1 MFKGLCLILA
11 ALLLTTQAS
20 ADNLYRYKN
29 DVGGTVVD
37 WQVPAE
43 FAGRGYEVL
52 SLQGEVLEVVTRQ
65 LSSAELENKD
75 LVKRLQQD
83 AAVERARLAEWD
95 RFLLLRYS
103 TVEDIDAAQER
114 SLRELKIRLS
124 VLFSNRRSYRARLEK
139 VLARVADLE
148 RRGEAAQ
155 QQDLEMIAGLR
166 AEIESQSRGIAD
178 REAQVLAVTKEF
190 NDDRDRFAQLQDVVL
205 LRRSL
210 SRD

>member
-1 MFKGLCLILA
+1 M
-11 ALLLTTQAS
+11 
-20 ADNLYRYKN
+20 
-29 DVGGTVVD
+29 
-37 WQVPAE
+37 
-43 FAGRGYEVL
+43 
-52 SLQGEVLEVVTRQ
+52 
-65 LSSAELENKD
+65 
-75 LVKRLQQD
+75 
-83 AAVERARLAEWD
+83 AEWD

-124 VLFSNRRSYRARLEK
+124 VLFSNRRSSRARLEK

-155 QQDLEMIAGLR
+155 QQDLETIAGLR
-166 AEIESQSRGIAD
+166 AEIESQSRAIAD
-178 REAQVLAVTKEF
+178 REVQVLAVTKEF
-190 NDDRDRFAQLQDVVL
+190 NDDRGRFAQLQDVVL

>member
-11 ALLLTTQAS
+11 ALLLATQAS

-37 WQVPAE
+37 WHVPAE

-65 LSSAELENKD
+65 LSSAELKNKD

-83 AAVERARLAEWD
+83 AAVEQARLAEWD

-124 VLFSNRRSYRARLEK
+124 VLFSNRRSSRARLEK

-148 RRGEAAQ
+148 RRGAEAQ
-155 QQDLEMIAGLR
+155 QQDLETIAGLR
-166 AEIESQSRGIAD
+166 AEIESRSRAIAD
-178 REAQVLAVTKEF
+178 REAQVVSVTKEF

>member
-1 MFKGLCLILA
+1 MACTGRIC
-11 ALLLTTQAS
+11 S
-20 ADNLYRYKN
+20 
-29 DVGGTVVD
+29 
-37 WQVPAE
+37 
-43 FAGRGYEVL
+43 RGYEVL

-65 LSSAELENKD
+65 LSSAELKNKD

-83 AAVERARLAEWD
+83 AAVEQARLAEWD

-114 SLRELKIRLS
+114 SLRELKIGLS
-124 VLFSNRRSYRARLEK
+124 VLFSNRRSSRARLEK

-155 QQDLEMIAGLR
+155 QQDLETIAGLR
-166 AEIESQSRGIAD
+166 AEIESRSRAIAD
-178 REAQVLAVTKEF
+178 REAQVVAVTKEF
-190 NDDRDRFAQLQDVVL
+190 NGDRDRFAQLQDVVL

>member
-1 MFKGLCLILA
+1 MFKFLCLILA
-11 ALLLTTQAS
+11 ALLLTAQAS

-37 WQVPAE
+37 WHVPAE

-65 LSSAELENKD
+65 LSSAELKNKD

-83 AAVERARLAEWD
+83 AAVEQARLAEWD

-103 TVEDIDAAQER
+103 TVDDIDAAQER

-124 VLFSNRRSYRARLEK
+124 VLFSNRRSARARLEK

-155 QQDLEMIAGLR
+155 QQDLDTIAGLR
-166 AEIESQSRGIAD
+166 AEIESRSRAIAD
-178 REAQVLAVTKEF
+178 REAQVVAVTKEF

>member
-1 MFKGLCLILA
+1 VSKGSCLVLA
-11 ALLLTTQAS
+11 ALLLTTHVS

-37 WQVPAE
+37 WHVPAE

-65 LSSAELENKD
+65 LSSAELKNKD

-124 VLFSNRRSYRARLEK
+124 VLFSNRRSARARLEK

-155 QQDLEMIAGLR
+155 QQDLDTIAGLR
-166 AEIESQSRGIAD
+166 AEIESRSRAIAD
-178 REAQVLAVTKEF
+178 RETQVVAVTKEF